1 LTIKI
6 SSSNLIIKPLDKQDN
21 FCMEISPAVSAE
33 QIARELLM
41 IIPRLNR
48 IIARDLRMEFGDDT
62 TIVRMRVLGEL
73 AEAPITLSTLAKK
86 REVSLQAA
94 SEHIQDLVARGWVL
108 RTPDPNDRRQSLLS
122 LTDDGL
128 RQLEQVREHISRQ
141 FTPFI
146 DQFSADEAADMH
158 RGLLAL
164 RRVMFDADAN
174 DANEQPDL
182 MKQE

>member
-1 LTIKI
+1 
-6 SSSNLIIKPLDKQDN
+6 
-21 FCMEISPAVSAE
+21 MEISPAVSAE

-48 IIARDLRMEFGDDT
+48 IIARDLRTEFGDDT

-73 AEAPITLSTLAKK
+73 AEAPITLSTLARK

-94 SEHIQDLVARGWVL
+94 SEHVQDLVAHGWVL
-108 RTPDPNDRRQSLLS
+108 RTPDPNDRRQALVSV
-122 LTDDGL
+122 TEDGL

-141 FTPFI
+141 FTPYI
-146 DQFSADEAADMH
+146 DQFSAEEAEDVH
-158 RGLLAL
+158 CGLLAL
-164 RRVMFDADAN
+164 RRVLFDVDAS
-174 DANEQPDL
+174 EHPDL

>member
-1 LTIKI
+1 MDI
-6 SSSNLIIKPLDKQDN
+6 ST
-21 FCMEISPAVSAE
+21 AVSAE

-48 IIARDLRMEFGDDT
+48 IIARDLRTEFGDDT
-62 TIVRMRVLGEL
+62 TIVRIRVLGEL
-73 AEAPITLSTLAKK
+73 AEAPLTLSALARK

-94 SEHIQDLVARGWVL
+94 SEHVQDLVARGWVK

-128 RQLEQVREHISRQ
+128 RQLEQVREHITRQ

-146 DQFSADEAADMH
+146 DRFAAEEADDMH
-158 RGLLAL
+158 RGLMAL
-164 RRVMFDADAN
+164 RRVLFDVDA
-174 DANEQPDL
+174 ESDL
-182 MKQE
+182 LKQE

>member
-1 LTIKI
+1 MDL
-6 SSSNLIIKPLDKQDN
+6 
-21 FCMEISPAVSAE
+21 SPAVSAE

-41 IIPRLNR
+41 IVPRLNR
-48 IIARDLRMEFGDDT
+48 IIARDLRAEFGDDT

-73 AEAPITLSTLAKK
+73 AEAPLTLSALARK

-94 SEHIQDLVARGWVL
+94 SEHVQDLVARGWVL
-108 RTPDPNDRRQSLLS
+108 RTPDPHDRRQAMLS

-146 DQFSADEAADMH
+146 DKFSTAEAEDVHIA
-158 RGLLAL
+158 LVAL
-164 RRVMFDADAN
+164 RRVLFDADAYAGAL
-174 DANEQPDL
+174 DPEL
-182 MKQE
+182 IKQE